1 MKKIVIPFLLLVTA
15 QIAAAQEI
23 IYADVQKADIQ
34 KMNFEILGKI
44 ANNYLVYKELKGKNR
59 ISVYDENMR
68 MLEEVPVN
76 LPKRDNLLDLS
87 FSSGNRHSNLIYQFQ
102 DGNVVY
108 LMASKA
114 EANGRILNEPV
125 VLDTTMIAYKTE
137 SKIYNTLSSAD
148 GNRVMVFKIN
158 RKNRNLYHFT
168 SRLYD
173 NDMTLLNEEH
183 YNLPME
189 DASYRLGS
197 YNLTNEGNL
206 VFTKYSRL
214 KSGNIAEAKLI
225 EKSPGSADFKFFDL
239 TTIMG
244 MGQLF
249 LDDIK
254 LKIDEPNQ
262 RYILASLYSNTAKG
276 GMDGIYVS
284 AFDKKNGQRLF
295 ERTSVFDDDLRKRAK
310 SSGSLKSVFNDY
322 FINNIILNSDG
333 GFTVASEALYT
344 SGGDTWDRWGY
355 WGSSLYGPWGGWGG
369 GWGYWSPYRFYSPF
383 FYRSYWWGGWGPW
396 GGVDYYGNG
405 WSRYHAD
412 NVAIISFDSDGNK
425 TWDNVIVKRQ
435 DDTET
440 DGSISYQVLSKG
452 DNMHFLLNN
461 SGKISSLEDI
471 TISQSGSMRENEAVN
486 AKDKNIDFMPRYA
499 KQVGPGELI
508 VPYRYKNNISFAKV
522 SM

>member
-68 MLEEVPVN
+68 LLEEVPVN

-206 VFTKYSRL
+206 VFTKYSR
-214 KSGNIAEAKLI
+214 
-225 EKSPGSADFKFFDL
+225 
-239 TTIMG
+239 
-244 MGQLF
+244 Q
-249 LDDIK
+249 
-254 LKIDEPNQ
+254 
-262 RYILASLYSNTAKG
+262 
-276 GMDGIYVS
+276 
-284 AFDKKNGQRLF
+284 KKR
-295 ERTSVFDDDLRKRAK
+295 
-310 SSGSLKSVFNDY
+310 
-322 FINNIILNSDG
+322 
-333 GFTVASEALYT
+333 
-344 SGGDTWDRWGY
+344 
-355 WGSSLYGPWGGWGG
+355 
-369 GWGYWSPYRFYSPF
+369 
-383 FYRSYWWGGWGPW
+383 
-396 GGVDYYGNG
+396 
-405 WSRYHAD
+405 
-412 NVAIISFDSDGNK
+412 
-425 TWDNVIVKRQ
+425 
-435 DDTET
+435 
-440 DGSISYQVLSKG
+440 
-452 DNMHFLLNN
+452 
-461 SGKISSLEDI
+461 
-471 TISQSGSMRENEAVN
+471 
-486 AKDKNIDFMPRYA
+486 
-499 KQVGPGELI
+499 
-508 VPYRYKNNISFAKV
+508 
-522 SM
+522 